1 MRSRCHAQTQ
11 DFTVIDRD
19 FLTLLAATVVAA
31 LLPLLEKV
39 AARGFEKL
47 GEGTAGTLFE
57 KLKKR
62 LTGASAQEA
71 LDKLAKEPARAS
83 AQQAVQSKVL
93 EALEDDPAFAD
104 DLKRWLAE
112 ANAGGTTQTANVQGN
127 ENVTVQISGS
137 SGSSVSVQR

>member
-1 MRSRCHAQTQ
+1 MIDPASL
-11 DFTVIDRD
+11 TV
-19 FLTLLAATVVAA
+19 LASVAVTT
-31 LLPLLEKV
+31 LLPLLEK
-39 AARGFEKL
+39 AAAKGFEKL
-47 GEGTAGTLFE
+47 GEATAGTLFE

-104 DLKRWLAE
+104 ELKRWLAE
-112 ANAGGTTQTANVQGN
+112 ANAGGTTQTADVRGN

-137 SGSSVSVQR
+137 TGNSVSVQR

>member
-1 MRSRCHAQTQ
+1 M
-11 DFTVIDRD
+11 IDPAS
-19 FLTLLAATVVAA
+19 LAALASVAVTA
-31 LLPLLEKV
+31 LLPLLEK
-39 AARGFEKL
+39 AATKGFEKL
-47 GEGTAGTLFE
+47 GEATAGTLFE

-104 DLKRWLAE
+104 ELHRWLAE
-112 ANAGGTTQTANVQGN
+112 ANAGGTTQTANVEGN
-127 ENVTVQISGS
+127 ENVTVQISDSTGN
-137 SGSSVSVQR
+137 SVNVQR

>member
-1 MRSRCHAQTQ
+1 M
-11 DFTVIDRD
+11 IDPAS
-19 FLTLLAATVVAA
+19 LAVLASAA
-31 LLPLLEKV
+31 VTTLLPLLEK
-39 AARGFEKL
+39 AAAKGFEKL
-47 GEGTAGTLFE
+47 GEATAGTLFE

-93 EALEDDPAFAD
+93 EVLEDDPAFAD
-104 DLKRWLAE
+104 ELKRWLAE

-127 ENVTVQISGS
+127 ENVAVQISGS
-137 SGSSVSVQR
+137 SGNSVNVQR

>member
-1 MRSRCHAQTQ
+1 MIDPASL
-11 DFTVIDRD
+11 TV
-19 FLTLLAATVVAA
+19 LASAAVTA
-31 LLPLLEKV
+31 LLPLLEK
-39 AARGFEKL
+39 AAAKGFEKL
-47 GEGTAGTLFE
+47 GEATAGTLFE

-62 LTGASAQEA
+62 LTGASTQEA

-83 AQQAVQSKVL
+83 SQLAVQSKVL

-104 DLKRWLAE
+104 ELKRWLAE

-137 SGSSVSVQR
+137 TGNSVNVQR

>member
-1 MRSRCHAQTQ
+1 M
-11 DFTVIDRD
+11 IDPAS
-19 FLTLLAATVVAA
+19 LALLASAA
-31 LLPLLEKV
+31 VTAVLPWLEK
-39 AARGFEKL
+39 AATKGFEKL
-47 GEGTAGTLFE
+47 GEAPAGTLFE

-104 DLKRWLAE
+104 ELKRWLAE

-127 ENVTVQISGS
+127 ENAAVQISGS
-137 SGSSVSVQR
+137 TGNSVNVQH

>member
-1 MRSRCHAQTQ
+1 MIDPASL
-11 DFTVIDRD
+11 TV
-19 FLTLLAATVVAA
+19 LAGTAVTA
-31 LLPLLEKV
+31 LLPLLEK
-39 AARGFEKL
+39 AAAKGFEKL
-47 GEGTAGTLFE
+47 GEATAGTLFD

-104 DLKRWLAE
+104 ELKRWLAE
-112 ANAGGTTQTANVQGN
+112 ANAGGTTQTANTQGN

-137 SGSSVSVQR
+137 SGNSVSVQR

>member
-1 MRSRCHAQTQ
+1 M
-11 DFTVIDRD
+11 IDPAS
-19 FLTLLAATVVAA
+19 LAALATVAVTT
-31 LLPLLEKV
+31 LLPLLEK
-39 AARGFEKL
+39 AAAKGFEKL
-47 GEGTAGTLFE
+47 GEATAGTLFD

-104 DLKRWLAE
+104 ELKRWLAE
-112 ANAGGTTQTANVQGN
+112 ANAGGTTQTANTQGN

-137 SGSSVSVQR
+137 SGNSVSVQR

>member
-1 MRSRCHAQTQ
+1 MIDPASL
-11 DFTVIDRD
+11 TV
-19 FLTLLAATVVAA
+19 LAGAAVTA
-31 LLPLLEKV
+31 LLPLLEK
-39 AARGFEKL
+39 AAAKGFEKL
-47 GEGTAGTLFE
+47 GEATAGTLFD

-104 DLKRWLAE
+104 ELKRWLAE
-112 ANAGGTTQTANVQGN
+112 ANAGSTTQTANVQGN
-127 ENVTVQISGS
+127 ENVNVQISGS
-137 SGSSVSVQR
+137 TGNSVSVQR

>member
-1 MRSRCHAQTQ
+1 M
-11 DFTVIDRD
+11 IDPAS
-19 FLTLLAATVVAA
+19 LTLLASAAVTA
-31 LLPLLEKV
+31 LLPLLEK
-39 AARGFEKL
+39 AAAKGFEKL
-47 GEGTAGTLFE
+47 GEATAGTLFE

-83 AQQAVQSKVL
+83 AQLAVQSNVL

-104 DLKRWLAE
+104 ELKRWLAE
-112 ANAGGTTQTANVQGN
+112 ANAGGTTQTADTQGN

-137 SGSSVSVQR
+137 SGNSVNVQR

>member
-1 MRSRCHAQTQ
+1 MIDPAYL
-11 DFTVIDRD
+11 TV
-19 FLTLLAATVVAA
+19 LAGTAVTA
-31 LLPLLEKV
+31 LLPLLEK
-39 AARGFEKL
+39 AAAKGFEKL
-47 GEGTAGTLFE
+47 GEATAGTLFE

-71 LDKLAKEPARAS
+71 LDKRAKEPARAS

-104 DLKRWLAE
+104 ELKRWLAE

-137 SGSSVSVQR
+137 TGNSVNVQR

>member
-1 MRSRCHAQTQ
+1 M
-11 DFTVIDRD
+11 IDPAS
-19 FLTLLAATVVAA
+19 LTLLASAA
-31 LLPLLEKV
+31 VTTLLPLLEK
-39 AARGFEKL
+39 AAAKGFEKL
-47 GEGTAGTLFE
+47 GEATAGTLFE

-83 AQQAVQSKVL
+83 AQQAVQSSVL

-104 DLKRWLAE
+104 ELKRWLAE
-112 ANAGGTTQTANVQGN
+112 ANAGGTTQTANTQGN

-137 SGSSVSVQR
+137 TGNSVNVQR

>member
-1 MRSRCHAQTQ
+1 MIDPASL
-11 DFTVIDRD
+11 TV
-19 FLTLLAATVVAA
+19 LAGTAVTA
-31 LLPLLEKV
+31 LLPLLEK
-39 AARGFEKL
+39 AAAKGFEKL
-47 GEGTAGTLFE
+47 GEAAAGTLFD

-104 DLKRWLAE
+104 ELKRWLAE

-137 SGSSVSVQR
+137 SGNSVNVQR

>member
-1 MRSRCHAQTQ
+1 MIDPASL
-11 DFTVIDRD
+11 TV
-19 FLTLLAATVVAA
+19 LAGAAVTA
-31 LLPLLEKV
+31 LLPLLEK
-39 AARGFEKL
+39 AAAKGFEKL
-47 GEGTAGTLFE
+47 GEATAGTLFE

-104 DLKRWLAE
+104 ELKRWLAE
-112 ANAGGTTQTANVQGN
+112 ANAGGTTQTANIHGN
-127 ENVTVQISGS
+127 DSVAVQISGS
-137 SGSSVSVQR
+137 TGNSLNVQR

>member
-1 MRSRCHAQTQ
+1 M
-11 DFTVIDRD
+11 IDPAS
-19 FLTLLAATVVAA
+19 LAALASVAVTA
-31 LLPLLEKV
+31 LLPLLEK
-39 AARGFEKL
+39 AAAKGFEKL
-47 GEGTAGTLFE
+47 GEATAGTLFE

-62 LTGASAQEA
+62 LTGGSAQEA

-104 DLKRWLAE
+104 ELKRWLAE
-112 ANAGGTTQTANVQGN
+112 ANAGGTTQTANVEGD

-137 SGSSVSVQR
+137 SGNSVNVQR

>member
-1 MRSRCHAQTQ
+1 MIDPASL
-11 DFTVIDRD
+11 TV
-19 FLTLLAATVVAA
+19 LAGAA
-31 LLPLLEKV
+31 VTALMPLLDK
-39 AARGFEKL
+39 AAAKGFEKL
-47 GEGTAGTLFE
+47 GEATAGTLFE

-112 ANAGGTTQTANVQGN
+112 ANAGSTTQTANTQGN

-137 SGSSVSVQR
+137 TGKSLNVQR